1 MKKQVKRKWSDI
13 HDFNIRVDVFMVDV
27 VFVCNANKQQIK
39 KLLEKALG
47 CNYEKL
53 DMKYLKGWDNSI
65 HRGLMIPFMGGFI
78 VLLKNVDGNFRSFVG
93 IMIHEITH
101 VVQYL
106 LRDIRVPLNEG
117 TEEVYAYLTEY
128 ITNQA
133 LLKLYE

>member
-1 MKKQVKRKWSDI
+1 MKKKVSKKWSDV
-13 HDFNIRVDVFMVDV
+13 HDFCVCVDIFRIDIL
-27 VFVCNANKQQIK
+27 FVCNANKNEAIEILK
-39 KLLEKALG
+39 NSLG
-47 CNYEKL
+47 SNYEKL
-53 DMKYLKGWDNSI
+53 DTEHIEDWDSDR
-65 HRGLMIPFMGGFI
+65 HLGRMIQFMGGFI
-78 VLLKNVDGNFRSFVG
+78 VLVKNSDGNFRTFVG

-106 LRDIRVPLNEG
+106 LRDLRVPLNEG